1 MHTEKEENKKQN
13 GTCLIANPI
22 YDTVFKKLMEN
33 NRIAK
38 FFISTILKEEV
49 VSVVVCPQEFTY
61 KKEKDKPTDV
71 GYSIFRLDFMATIK
85 TKQGEN
91 KKILIEV
98 QKSWDESDL
107 TRFRS
112 YLGEQY
118 TRTEII
124 DGQETVLPII
134 VIYVL
139 GFNLEGVPYASLR
152 CGRFFTELQGENI
165 VSVKSKFIEC
175 TNHDSYII
183 QTKRIKDA
191 RCRSRLDELLSLFEQ
206 DHFIWEKTE
215 IGKEYLHQSED
226 EDIQLITSVLQEMIA
241 DPKEREEIEK
251 EAEALRIIDNL
262 FGKTNRKQ
270 KKELE
275 EQKKELKQKDKELEK
290 KDKELEEQKKE
301 LKEQKKELEEQKKE
315 IKEQKKELKQKDKEI
330 EKLRED
336 FGEVKKSFTEQTKV
350 VEDLQKLMEEILR
363 NQKK

>member
-152 CGRFFTELQGENI
+152 CGRFFTELQEENI

-206 DHFIWEKTE
+206 NHFIWEKTE

-226 EDIQLITSVLQEMIA
+226 EDIQLMTSVLQEMIA
-241 DPKEREEIEK
+241 DPKERKEIEK

-275 EQKKELKQKDKELEK
+275 EQKKEIK
-290 KDKELEEQKKE
+290 
-301 LKEQKKELEEQKKE
+301 EQKKE
-315 IKEQKKELKQKDKEI
+315 IKQKDKKLAEQKKELKQKDKEI